1 MPSMMGGLPEPMTY
15 GATHDLIVVVPGIM
29 GSALKDRD
37 SGRLVWGFTEAK
49 WWVKAWSPVG
59 RRLTPLGLTEAE
71 LEALH
76 DETYNPSKA
85 RIEPAGLLHGPV
97 PAFAPVLGAVEPYT
111 RLVKELKKVVIH
123 EAAVLEFA
131 YDWRLPTAFNSKLLA
146 AAIDERLT
154 WWREQ
159 PEHAIGRRLHPE
171 QRDAQVVIVAHS
183 MGGLVAQGLGTITGA
198 LDNVRQVIT
207 LGTPFYGAVAA
218 LSMLETGE
226 APPVSTI
233 LPRTRLRDVARTMPG
248 VYDLLPRLRCLLVP
262 SDEVGEDVVA
272 VTPGH
277 VAAIGASRDLAQAAA
292 GRFQAR
298 KDVRIPQLQTH
309 VGTHQPTAQSVRI
322 EHGHV
327 IGQPHYYKFNADGVI
342 RDDKIGQPVRF
353 IDNQGDGT
361 VPWRAA
367 RPLDYG
373 RRPSHRPQQHGAL
386 ASSGESIKAIVS
398 DVKDEPVGDRLGR
411 GDIGIEVPD
420 VVVAGQPVE
429 IRVTGEADPARVK
442 CKITD
447 LDDPAVGTGRRP
459 QPARRGEN
467 LVAETFLGPGL
478 YRVTAKV
485 KGGLDAVSQVVLVME
500 PE

>member
-37 SGRLVWGFTEAK
+37 SGRLVWGFAEAK
-49 WWVKAWSPVG
+49 WWVDAWNPMG
-59 RRLTPLGLTEAE
+59 QGLTPLALTDAE

-76 DETYNPSKA
+76 GGGYEPSTA
-85 RIEPAGLLHGPV
+85 RIKPAGLLHGPI
-97 PAFAPVLGAVEPYT
+97 PAFAPILGGIEPYT
-111 RLVKELKKVVIH
+111 RLVKELKKAVIH
-123 EAAVLEFA
+123 EAAALEFA
-131 YDWRLPTAFNSKLLA
+131 YDWRLPTAFNSQLLDV
-146 AAIDERLT
+146 AIRCRLKE
-154 WWREQ
+154 WRKHEK
-159 PEHAIGRRLHPE
+159 HAEGRRLHPE

-262 SDEVGEDVVA
+262 SDEVGEDVIA

-292 GRFQAR
+292 DRFQAR
-298 KDVRIPQLQTH
+298 KDVRLPQLQAH
-309 VGTHQPTAQSVRI
+309 VGTHQPTAQSARI

-327 IGQPHYYKFNADGVI
+327 IGQPHYYKFGADGVI
-342 RDDKIGQPVRF
+342 RDDRIGQPVRF
-353 IDNQGDGT
+353 TDGEGDGT
-361 VPWRAA
+361 VPWRSA
-367 RPLDYG
+367 RPLEHDRISY
-373 RRPSHRPQQHGAL
+373 RPQQHGAL

-398 DVKDEPVGDRLGR
+398 HVKDEPVGDRLGR

-420 VVVAGQPVE
+420 VVLAGQPVE
-429 IRVTGEADPARVK
+429 IRVTGEADPARVT
-442 CKITD
+442 CQITD
-447 LDDPAVGTGRRP
+447 LGDPTGRAGR
-459 QPARRGEN
+459 QPKASRRGED
-467 LVAETFLGPGL
+467 LVAEAFLGPGL
-478 YRVTAKV
+478 YRVAAKL
-485 KGGLDAVSQVVLVME
+485 KAGGRDAVSQVVLVME
-500 PE
+500 SE